1 VVVAAGTTA
10 ESRVAV
16 AVEEV
21 SSEEGVAWIAS
32 TPDSCS
38 SCSAQ
43 ARVAVTRVAALC
55 GLAVLEILAPDEMS
69 REEEVLDHVGRA
81 QAAYSGWLQQ
91 RLGALVEESQ
101 QIELAMH
108 PGADEPQGD
117 GQ

>member
-1 VVVAAGTTA
+1 MVVAAGTPA
-10 ESRVAV
+10 ESRVDV

-43 ARVAVTRVAALC
+43 ARVAVTMVAALC

-101 QIELAMH
+101 QIALVAL
-108 PGADEPQGD
+108 PDADEPQGD